1 MRKFGSQQIW
11 QQKRLWAMEKLSGGT
26 SLLEV
31 ALQLKIQMATLKGWV
46 RRFHDQGPGSLL
58 AKAHPGNPRPL
69 PNGLREKIQFHLD
82 QSPRKSG
89 LKKDFW
95 DGPSLVHL
103 LDQQFDIQVHPK
115 SIYRWVR
122 SHQLGS
128 DFIRKWTKTEK

>member
-1 MRKFGSQQIW
+1 MRKFGNSLVW
-11 QQKRLWAMEKLSGGT
+11 QQKRLWAMNKLSAGAF
-26 SLLEV
+26 LPEV
-31 ALQLKIQMATLKGWV
+31 AFQLEIQIATLKGWV
-46 RRFHDQGPGSLL
+46 KRFRENGPDSLL
-58 AKAHPGNPRPL
+58 SKPHTGNPRPL
-69 PNGLREKIQFHLD
+69 PKSVFDKIQYHLD
-82 QSPRKSG
+82 HSPRTIG

-128 DFIRKWTKTEK
+128 EFIRKWTKTEK